1 MFSNIN
7 SGGTWS
13 EIGMQRCY
21 ADKVDFFSLC
31 GVIFSVYSL
40 GHFLGEYAIFMNN
53 QRTVCLLS
61 STEPSDPMRKVYS
74 EKFSY

>member
-1 MFSNIN
+1 MLL
-7 SGGTWS
+7 
-13 EIGMQRCY
+13 C

-31 GVIFSVYSL
+31 GVVYSL

-61 STEPSDPMRKVYS
+61 STEPSATMRKVYS